1 MRAQQRQ
8 EKMQQ
13 QLEEP
18 RAGFYVH
25 TVSNGLLDDS
35 ISSLEASTRATGESM
50 GSFEK
55 RHHGHHSIKET
66 KVYNNDEAFVGP
78 FSSPSTAE
86 QAYDFLREFSN
97 NEKMKHKKKK
107 SSGNWFQRRRASCTR

>member
-1 MRAQQRQ
+1 
-8 EKMQQ
+8 
-13 QLEEP
+13 
-18 RAGFYVH
+18 
-25 TVSNGLLDDS
+25 
-35 ISSLEASTRATGESM
+35 M

-55 RHHGHHSIKET
+55 RRHGHQSIKET
-66 KVYNNDEAFVGP
+66 KVYNKDANCNDAFECP
-78 FSSPSTAE
+78 SSTDE

>member
-35 ISSLEASTRATGESM
+35 ISSLEASTRTTGESM

-55 RHHGHHSIKET
+55 RRHGHHSIKET
-66 KVYNNDEAFVGP
+66 NVYNKDANCNDAFEG
-78 FSSPSTAE
+78 PSTTA
-86 QAYDFLREFSN
+86 
-97 NEKMKHKKKK
+97 
-107 SSGNWFQRRRASCTR
+107 